1 MVVEWGE
8 YPCCVPDDCG
18 RLRQK
23 ENFSRMESIMRLTL
37 SALMLLV
44 CGVSSQ
50 AEALELFQKLQPVS
64 HLFGEPACDTSVSD
78 CTDDTCHTSGCR
90 SHSCGCRTAPAPTMI
105 GGSSLG
111 VPFSLSDNFEAHL
124 FPNFYSRVAENNSA
138 IPQNRVFFNYKFLN
152 DVPIA
157 KDILAN
163 ARDYDSDFSH
173 YELGL
178 EKTLFNGNVS
188 VELLVPFSYGPESS
202 VPNTVGLQGSDVE
215 LQNIAFGLKAL
226 LLANDS
232 KAISAGVRIEAP
244 TKEDIHFSTSGFT
257 SPNEV
262 WAVTPYLATLI
273 NLNDDLFFQAFASY
287 RLQTDDFTTSSPDLP
302 LREPNYFDLDAQ
314 LGYWLYR
321 NTGGSGLTGLQAKT
335 EIHYTGTFEP
345 YQGPTSPA
353 LPGVFGETDQL
364 NLTTGLT
371 AIMNDRTTI
380 TAGMVL
386 PVRDGSDLTRSGA
399 VRPHPSDRFFDWQA
413 NLQVNY
419 YFGNQ

>member
-1 MVVEWGE
+1 
-8 YPCCVPDDCG
+8 
-18 RLRQK
+18 
-23 ENFSRMESIMRLTL
+23 MRLAICSL
-37 SALMLLV
+37 SALL
-44 CGVSSQ
+44 CCTSAQ
-50 AEALELFQKLQPVS
+50 ADVFDVFEELQPVS
-64 HLFGEPACDTSVSD
+64 TWVSSNNSSLNLDSCCDDSE
-78 CTDDTCHTSGCR
+78 CGNSGCT
-90 SHSCGCRTAPAPTMI
+90 SAGCGCRTAPAPTMI
-105 GGSSLG
+105 GGSSLS
-111 VPFSLSDNFEAHL
+111 VPFSAADVFEVHY
-124 FPNFYSRVAENNSA
+124 FTNFYTRVAENNSA

-152 DVPIA
+152 DVPTA
-157 KDILAN
+157 KDIGAN

-188 VELLVPFSYGPESS
+188 VELLVPFSYGPESFN
-202 VPNTVGLQGSDVE
+202 PRLVGVQGSDVE
-215 LQNIAFGLKAL
+215 LQNIAFGLKTL

-232 KAISAGVRIEAP
+232 KAISAGVRVEAP
-244 TKEDIHFSTSGFT
+244 TKEDIMTASGFT
-257 SPNEV
+257 VPNEV

-287 RLQTDDFTTSSPDLP
+287 RLQTDDYTTSSPDLP
-302 LREPNYFDLDAQ
+302 FREPNNFDLDAQ

-321 NTGGSGLTGLQAKT
+321 NSGASGLNGLQAKT

-345 YQGPTSPA
+345 YQFSTNFADTPENR
-353 LPGVFGETDQL
+353 GETNQL

-380 TAGMVL
+380 TAGIVL
-386 PVRDGSDLTRSGA
+386 PIREGA
-399 VRPHPSDRFFDWQA
+399 SFNQAGLVRPHPSDRFFDWQA